1 MGISAFLDESG
12 KFKDHPVV
20 SLCALVSATA
30 HFNAFAEE
38 WDSCLKIAGL
48 EVISAKK
55 VLNANRPLSHKL
67 PALGID
73 KRADALLPFIACI
86 RKHLAFITGVAV
98 DVAGF
103 KGLPSHYHQIFGDD
117 PFYTAFARTV
127 PRIAELSPKGGK
139 ISLICD
145 DEEQTALPMY
155 KFYRRLKLIDPDA
168 RDKLAAISFADDS
181 VLFGIQAADLVASI
195 MRFEAHRNFFGTEY
209 DYHKLHEA
217 ITQQPGGDEQIRL
230 VEYAFCDEK
239 MLRRTADGLRK
250 IKRKPEG
257 KPAKARG
264 GALG

>member
-20 SLCALVSATA
+20 SLCAIVSATA
-30 HFNAFAEE
+30 HFNAFADE
-38 WDSCLKIAGL
+38 WGSCLEIAGL

-73 KRADALLPFIACI
+73 KRVDALIPFIACI
-86 RKHLAFITGVAV
+86 RKHLAFITGVAI

-103 KGLPSHYHQIFGDD
+103 KGLPSHYHRIFGTD

-127 PRIAELSPKGGK
+127 PRIAELTPKGGK

-155 KFYRRLKLIDPDA
+155 KFYRRLKLIDSDA

-181 VLFGIQAADLVASI
+181 VLFGIQAADLVASV
-195 MRFEAHRNFFGTEY
+195 MRFEAHKNFFGTEY
-209 DYHKLHEA
+209 DYRKLHEA
-217 ITQQPGGDEQIRL
+217 ITKQPSGDEQIHL
-230 VEYAFCDEK
+230 VEYAFCDEQ

-250 IKRKPEG
+250 IKRKP
-257 KPAKARG
+257 PAKD
-264 GALG
+264 LN